1 MRLHRLRI
9 TSFAAIGN
17 VDVEFGPGLN
27 VLYGPNDLGKSTV
40 VAAIRLG
47 LLLPHTSTHCD
58 QYVGWTGADD
68 PIVEMTFQTEEQRI
82 WRIKKQFGKSGSSLL
97 QESKNGQDFDDVER
111 GRKVDAKLREILRW
125 GIPEPGGSGGAKG
138 LPTSFL
144 ATALLSPQDDVSAVL
159 RESLQGD
166 PTGSGKEQIAAALQA
181 VAQDP
186 LFLALLR
193 NTQAQRDKA
202 YTDKGAKKTA
212 KGSVFKDAAERLN
225 ETREERDKLHRIVAE
240 SEGAERQLRDLT
252 DRRVQRQETLAAAAA
267 VVASLEQLASQATCR
282 SVAAEQVRIAQ
293 EEVARREIEGYQGA
307 GASLQTAAEPRR
319 DRRARFM
326 RLHRL
331 RITSFAAIGNVDV
344 EFGPGLN
351 VLYGPNDLGK
361 STVVAAIRLGLLL
374 PHTST
379 HCEQYVG
386 WTGGDDPI
394 VEMTFQTEEQRI
406 WRIKKQFGKSGSSLL
421 QESKNGQDFDDVERG
436 RKVDA
441 KLREILRWGIPEPG
455 GSGGAKGLPT
465 SFLATALLSPQDD
478 VSAVLRDSLQS
489 DPTGSGK
496 EQIAAALQAVAQDP
510 LFVALLRNT
519 QARRDEAFTDKGA
532 KKTAKGSV
540 FKAAAER
547 LNEARDE
554 KDKLHRIVADS
565 EGAERQLRELTDRRT
580 QKQET
585 LAAATA
591 LVENL
596 ERLASQATCRSVSA
610 EQVQLAQE
618 EVARIR
624 RTGTEVEIGER
635 KVAELVRKITE
646 AEQALQVARDQQGK
660 AVAALEA
667 AEEAARAEG
676 SDPGVTDTVVRQQL
690 ELRKSAADQAAREAQ
705 QRIDACFGCAEA
717 Y

>member
-82 WRIKKQFGKSGSSLL
+82 WRIRKQFGKSGSSLL

-252 DRRVQRQETLAAAAA
+252 DRRAQRQETLAAAAT

-293 EEVARREIEGYQGA
+293 EEVAR
-307 GASLQTAAEPRR
+307 
-319 DRRARFM
+319 
-326 RLHRL
+326 
-331 RITSFAAIGNVDV
+331 
-344 EFGPGLN
+344 
-351 VLYGPNDLGK
+351 
-361 STVVAAIRLGLLL
+361 
-374 PHTST
+374 
-379 HCEQYVG
+379 
-386 WTGGDDPI
+386 
-394 VEMTFQTEEQRI
+394 
-406 WRIKKQFGKSGSSLL
+406 
-421 QESKNGQDFDDVERG
+421 
-436 RKVDA
+436 
-441 KLREILRWGIPEPG
+441 
-455 GSGGAKGLPT
+455 
-465 SFLATALLSPQDD
+465 
-478 VSAVLRDSLQS
+478 
-489 DPTGSGK
+489 
-496 EQIAAALQAVAQDP
+496 
-510 LFVALLRNT
+510 
-519 QARRDEAFTDKGA
+519 
-532 KKTAKGSV
+532 
-540 FKAAAER
+540 
-547 LNEARDE
+547 
-554 KDKLHRIVADS
+554 
-565 EGAERQLRELTDRRT
+565 
-580 QKQET
+580 
-585 LAAATA
+585 
-591 LVENL
+591 
-596 ERLASQATCRSVSA
+596 
-610 EQVQLAQE
+610 
-618 EVARIR
+618 IR
-624 RTGTEVEIGER
+624 RTGAEVEIGER

-646 AEQALQVARDQQGK
+646 AEQALQVARDQQAK
-660 AVAALEA
+660 AGAALEA
-667 AEEAARAEG
+667 AEEAVRAEG

-705 QRIDACFGCAEA
+705 QRIDAALAAQKLVEAVGAAELDLRA
-717 Y
+717 NGQKPPGRSNPLPKRRQRKRLPRVGFSDAIYLNVL